1 MATTDWRALYRRRCE
16 VDQRWSRGASTSRV
30 LQGHTDLIRCAQ
42 LEGSTLVTA
51 SGSISHT
58 DCTLR
63 VWDLDTGMLRQLL
76 RGHMGPISCMMYDP
90 ASGRLASGSEDY
102 TVRYWDSQAGS
113 CVSLLDPESSVRCIH
128 MDHSSHQLVA
138 GTEFG
143 RLLLWDTDV
152 LDDLL
157 SSGLQRVRMEF
168 ERTQGQ
174 GGLNGGGSRRVVVD
188 SHSLA
193 TVLDSEEGEGKA
205 ITAIQVQDGL
215 CASTSVEPYSTVQ
228 LWDVSSSSS
237 SLMAEGGSW
246 TPLRT
251 LGDANTMMFASSM
264 SFERR
269 LNRLVA
275 GCGDRSM
282 RLWDLET

>member
-1 MATTDWRALYRRRCE
+1 
-16 VDQRWSRGASTSRV
+16 
-30 LQGHTDLIRCAQ
+30 
-42 LEGSTLVTA
+42 VTA

-76 RGHMGPISCMMYDP
+76 RGHMGPISCMIYDP

-128 MDHSSHQLVA
+128 MDQSSRQLVA

-143 RLLLWDTDV
+143 RLLLWDTEV
-152 LDDLL
+152 LDELL
-157 SSGLQRVRMEF
+157 ASGLQKVRIEF

-174 GGLNGGGSRRVVVD
+174 GGMNGGGSRRVVVD
-188 SHSLA
+188 SNNRA

-205 ITAIQVQDGL
+205 ITAIQVQNSL
-215 CASTSVEPYSTVQ
+215 CATTSVEPLSTIQ
-228 LWDVSSSSS
+228 LWDVSSSSYH
-237 SLMAEGGSW
+237 MGEGGAWS
-246 TPLRT
+246 PIRT

-264 SFERR
+264 SFEGH

-282 RLWDLET
+282 RIWDLET